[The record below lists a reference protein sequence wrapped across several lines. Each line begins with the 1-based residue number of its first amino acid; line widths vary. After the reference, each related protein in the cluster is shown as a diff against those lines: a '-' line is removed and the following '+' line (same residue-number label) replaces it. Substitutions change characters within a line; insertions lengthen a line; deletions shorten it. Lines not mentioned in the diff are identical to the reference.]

1 MNSTVAGAIV
11 FACLFGAG
19 LLGMCIRAAL
29 PEHHLTTDTKDA
41 VRIGMGL
48 VATMAA
54 LVLGLLVASTK
65 GAYDTQKNEVS
76 QMAAKIVFLDRVLA
90 NYGPETGGARK
101 LLRGSVGSAIN
112 RMWPDKKSSQTAQLD
127 PAEPPGKQSFISSQ
141 T

>member
-19 LLGMCIRAAL
+19 LLGMCVRAAL
-29 PEHHLTTDTKDA
+29 PEHHLTADTKEA

-65 GAYDTQKNEVS
+65 GAYDTQKSEVS

-90 NYGPETGGARK
+90 NYGSETGGARK

-112 RMWPDKKSSQTAQLD
+112 RKIGRASCR
-127 PAEPPGKQSFISSQ
+127 ERV
-141 T
+141 